1 MVNRLREA
9 LSTGTFAITLE
20 IVTPER
26 RVPLAEALAAPLA
39 CARAI
44 AADPR
49 IAALSVTDRVRSD
62 DDHDVIDVA
71 IELGRAA
78 GLMPVVHLSG
88 KDRDRACVTSSLA
101 RLAEAGLENVLCI
114 TGDRL
119 KRPVGDRAVPYVD
132 SIDAIRLARRSL
144 PHALIAA
151 GVSPFKYTEEERLNQ
166 YFKMTKKHAAGV
178 DYVITQIGWDM
189 EKLDEL
195 LRYRRERGVA
205 GPVLA
210 NFMALSAGGARYI
223 HRGAVP
229 GVVVTDD
236 LVALVEHETQAPDK
250 GRGARLDR
258 LALQMVGAARFG
270 FAGVQLSGLSTA
282 DDARRVLDRAGEW
295 STKLVTVDDWWSAW
309 DAHTR
314 LPSGEPTRLGP
325 TRRDGLPDV
334 RRQDSVPPTPWQWWR
349 YRLLDAIHDTAFRQ
363 GSPFH
368 HVLRALARPID
379 PGSRLAAAL
388 ARLEGWIKA
397 PLVGCR
403 LCGDCRL
410 PETFYVCPETCPKGL
425 ANGPC
430 GGSTDNLCEAGD
442 RQCIHSLIYRLAKAS
457 GRLDELETGL
467 IPPVAAPGGNCSWL
481 RYFQDSSDRSRST
494 PA

>member
-20 IVTPER
+20 IVPPER
-26 RVPLAEALAAPLA
+26 RVPLAEALAAPLV
-39 CARAI
+39 CAHAI
-44 AADPR
+44 ADDPR

-71 IELGRAA
+71 IELGRAS

-88 KDRDRACVTSSLA
+88 KDRDGARVLSSLA

-119 KRPVGDRAVPYVD
+119 KSPVGDRTVPYVD
-132 SIDAIRLARRSL
+132 SVDAIQLARRSL
-144 PHALIAA
+144 PQALIAA
-151 GVSPFKYTEEERLNQ
+151 AVSPFKYTEEERLNQ

-178 DYVITQIGWDM
+178 DYDITQIGWDM

-195 LRYRRERGVA
+195 LRYRHDRGIA

-223 HRGAVP
+223 HRRAVP

-236 LVALVEHETQAPDK
+236 LVALAEHEAQAADK

-258 LALQMVGAARFG
+258 LALQMVGAARLG
-270 FAGVQLSGLSTA
+270 YAGVHLSGLSTA
-282 DDARRVLDRAGEW
+282 DDARRVLDRADEW
-295 STKLVTVDDWWSAW
+295 STKLVTVEEWWSAW

-314 LPSGEPTRLGP
+314 LPSGEPARLGP
-325 TRRDGLPDV
+325 TRRDGPSDARSQASV
-334 RRQDSVPPTPWQWWR
+334 RLRPGQWWR
-349 YRLLDAIHDTAFRQ
+349 YRLLEAIHDTAFQ
-363 GSPFH
+363 PGSPFH
-368 HVLRALARPID
+368 QILRGLARPID
-379 PGSRLAAAL
+379 PGSRFAATL
-388 ARLEGWIKA
+388 ARLEGWIKT

-442 RQCIHSLIYRLAKAS
+442 RQCIHSLIYRLAKAT
-457 GRLDELETGL
+457 GRLDELETML
-467 IPPVAAPGGNCSWL
+467 IPPVAALGGSCSWL
-481 RYFQDSSDRSRST
+481 RHFQASSDRSRTT
-494 PA
+494 PG